1 MNQTSVR
8 REAFLQLLEETRLT
22 QSEVSER
29 LAQAQDPAYWRNL
42 SPSLSI
48 NGENAGDE
56 IETSLLTPG
65 AQADLQKE
73 FDREGYFQIDSVLSK
88 TTAAELK
95 AGVEIVRGAG
105 WPPVFSFVYDQ
116 FWLPVRTT
124 LLERALSAIL
134 GAGYKQTCYLWAHY
148 VCPLRGAHGWPPH
161 VDYAGRRNRV
171 NVWLALNDAT
181 LDNGCMYLIP
191 KDLTP
196 PGIAEN
202 FLKIDSFSFADM
214 KTLLQGGRALPV
226 RTGAALGWGPEVIHW
241 GSYHKGQHRNPRF
254 SISMEFVGASEKQK
268 DDEPPLLDTT
278 KSLPTFE
285 QRLYSIAQGILVYQK
300 SETLLIRYLDLA
312 QRLLAATEPAV
323 RKGKDH
329 S

>member
-1 MNQTSVR
+1 
-8 REAFLQLLEETRLT
+8 LT

-29 LAQAQDPAYWRNL
+29 LAQAQDPAYWNSL

-48 NGENAGDE
+48 NGEHPGDK
-56 IETSLLTPG
+56 IETNRLGLG
-65 AQADLQKE
+65 AQAGLQKE
-73 FDREGYFQIDSVLSK
+73 FDREGYFQIDSVLSEE
-88 TTAAELK
+88 TAEQLK
-95 AGVEIVRGAG
+95 AGIEIVKDAG
-105 WPPVFSFVYDQ
+105 WHPVFSFVYDQ
-116 FWLPVRTT
+116 FWLPVRTSS
-124 LLERALSAIL
+124 LVSMLSAIL
-134 GAGYKQTCYLWAHY
+134 GPGYKQSCYLWAHY

-214 KTLLQGGRALPV
+214 KNLLQGGRALPV
-226 RTGAALGWGPEVIHW
+226 RTGAALGWGPDVIHW
-241 GSYHKGQHRNPRF
+241 GSYHKGQHEHPRF
-254 SISMEFVGASEKQK
+254 SISMEFVGASERQR

-285 QRLYSIAQGILVYQK
+285 QRLYSVAQGILVYQK
-300 SETLLIRYLDLA
+300 AETLLIRYLDLA
-312 QRLLAATEPAV
+312 ERLLAATDPAV
-323 RKGKDH
+323 RRGKDH